1 MTEFSTERGLNR
13 VGNENPLLQIIA
25 VKLDGGNYLAWSSS
39 SLLAIQSCGLSNYLT
54 GEVKKP

>member
-25 VKLDGGNYLAWSSS
+25 VKLDGGTSS